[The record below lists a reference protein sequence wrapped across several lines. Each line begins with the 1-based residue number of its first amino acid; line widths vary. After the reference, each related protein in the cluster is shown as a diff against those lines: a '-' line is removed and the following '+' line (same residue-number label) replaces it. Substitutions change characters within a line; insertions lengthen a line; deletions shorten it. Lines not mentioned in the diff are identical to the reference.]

1 MLLSRDSGASLFSV
15 VLMTLESLACMVTKV
30 PKGKGSHLDGI
41 GVREGG
47 IPVFCGL
54 TSVLLFESFFF
65 GFDFFFLS
73 TMWRVSVEAPTD
85 VLEFSGEAWEGLWE
99 STGIFLLLEIRDR

>member
-15 VLMTLESLACMVTKV
+15 VLMTLESLACMLTKV
-30 PKGKGSHLDGI
+30 PKRKGSHLDGI

-47 IPVFCGL
+47 VPGFCGL

-65 GFDFFFLS
+65 GFDFFFF
-73 TMWRVSVEAPTD
+73 PPCG
-85 VLEFSGEAWEGLWE
+85 EFL
-99 STGIFLLLEIRDR
+99 